1 MNYPLQLANLKGV
14 PVLVLA
20 VLAFATDGASAQS
33 EVSAQSG
40 KVLTL
45 DIQPQKA
52 GAALVRL
59 AQASGVP
66 IVLAGAD
73 GMEVEVE
80 GLKGEYRLKDALAV
94 LLTDTGLVYEF
105 ASENLVVVQ
114 KEEEQAEEPEATEE
128 APAEDED
135 DQLELEAQVVT
146 GSRLAQGD
154 PTAWVHSLSAEEILA
169 LGVSSL
175 EELFRTLPWV
185 FSSITTQTNTFSPG
199 VLANDTDTALGLLG
213 LGTSTVNLRSMGSEN
228 TLVLVNGRRVAGL
241 AGRQENFANI
251 LHVPLSA
258 VERVDIQLDGAS
270 AVYGSDAVGGVVNFI
285 LKKHHKGLSA
295 TYRSEFSSSDADKR
309 NLGLGGSYQ
318 WGSGQLGARLTHDTA
333 KPITNAKTGWTSND
347 YREQYGPEF
356 DLRHSMYGQP
366 GVVCEFNIVN
376 NRTAYYRRPRCSF
389 ADRTLYQLPAGH
401 NGVGASA
408 EDFSTNIALFDDV
421 LPQNGAD
428 STHKSLTVDLEQYVG
443 ENLRLFAGVQY
454 SRLESLQ
461 DRPTIMFL
469 QLVPASNA
477 FNPFGRHVVVSYWPG
492 AEIEAGLIPPAF
504 VTADN
509 KQRNYTLGIN
519 WTFGKHELDF
529 AFSRSK
535 SERLVWHNGLYR
547 DRPEGDPTQEMF
559 HAALES
565 SDPGQALNLFG
576 NGSAQS
582 LLLGELFTH
591 TTGTR
596 GTTRRT
602 TYEPLLRGRLFD
614 IWGGGVHYALGM
626 NYREDAVYWGQQWY
640 TRESGLNLVPVTTPG
655 RSIGIERPTQ
665 DHTAY
670 FAELSFPI
678 VGENNARPGLR
689 ALELSVQARRDS
701 YESVGAVGRDAE
713 TQRIPRRVYVP
724 GQGWIDDDLLTELVV
739 ARVNSYDYLE
749 VRESATSP
757 RVGMR
762 YKPTESLVLRAS
774 WSRSFR
780 PPVFT
785 DIFNSYGPTEYQ
797 NLLFDPNHPSGEEVT
812 LVWGVLFHSAT
823 NNPALEPEFS
833 DNFSLGFD
841 WSPSTLPGLR
851 WTVNWSRIDFTNRIE
866 RSDQLL
872 YNTPPELE
880 KIVYS
885 IPEIVERDADGYP
898 VRVNITKINV
908 AEKLSEIVT
917 TELQYSFSTRAG
929 NFVPRLS
936 YTRVLEESLR
946 LYKHLP
952 SIERKGT
959 VWGSTAYKLTASM
972 SWWLDSLAVDLFAY
986 YTPGYDN
993 EMTGRCSEVVGRCTS
1008 LALRRPLLKVD
1019 SLTTVD
1025 LTATYRFD
1033 SGLQVRVGG
1042 RNVLNARAPT
1052 IWNGVPYNPT
1062 RWDARGRVL
1071 FLELSWQM

>member
-1 MNYPLQLANLKGV
+1 MNNPLQIINPKGL

-33 EVSAQSG
+33 EVSAQTG
-40 KVLTL
+40 EVLTL
-45 DIQPQKA
+45 DIQPQEA

-73 GMEVEVE
+73 GMKVEVE
-80 GLKGEYRLKDALAV
+80 GLKGEYRLEDALAA
-94 LLTDTGLVYEF
+94 LLTDTGLAYEF
-105 ASENLVVVQ
+105 TSENLVVVQ
-114 KEEEQAEEPEATEE
+114 VVEQAEEPEAAEE

-154 PTAWVHSLSAEEILA
+154 ATAWVHSLSAEEIQA

-199 VLANDTDTALGLLG
+199 VLANDTDTVLGLLG
-213 LGTSTVNLRSMGSEN
+213 LGTSTINLRSMGSAN

-241 AGRQENFANI
+241 AGREDNFANI

-285 LKKHHKGLSA
+285 LKKHYKGLSA
-295 TYRSEFSSSDADKR
+295 TYRNEFSSTDADKS
-309 NLGLGGSYQ
+309 NLSLGGGYQ
-318 WGSGQLGARLTHDTA
+318 WGSGHLGARLTHDTA
-333 KPITNAKTGWTSND
+333 KPVTNAKTGWTTND
-347 YREQYGPEF
+347 YRDQYGPEF
-356 DLRHSMYGQP
+356 DLRHSTYGQP
-366 GVVCEFNIVN
+366 GIVCEFHFPRNF
-376 NRTAYYRRPRCSF
+376 TYYYRSPRCSS

-401 NGVGASA
+401 SGASA
-408 EDFSTNIALFDDV
+408 TPEDFSTEIALFDDV
-421 LPQNGAD
+421 VPQNGAD
-428 STHKSLTVDLEQYVG
+428 STHKSLTVDLEQYLG
-443 ENLRLFAGVQY
+443 ENLRLYADAQY
-454 SRLESLQ
+454 SKLESYQ
-461 DRPTIMFL
+461 DRPTIMYL

-477 FNPFGRHVVVSYWPG
+477 FNPFGRHMVVSYWPG

-509 KQRNYTLGIN
+509 KQRNYTMGFN
-519 WTFGKHELDF
+519 WIFGEHELDF
-529 AFSRSK
+529 SFSRSK
-535 SERLVWHNGLYR
+535 SVRFVWHNGFER
-547 DRPEGDPTQEMF
+547 NPPEGNPTQEMF

-565 SDPGQALNLFG
+565 SDPSQALNLFG

-582 LLLGELFTH
+582 SLLGELSSH

-614 IWGGGVHYALGM
+614 IWGGVVNYALGM
-626 NYREDAVYWGQQWY
+626 SIREDAVYWGQQWY
-640 TRESGLNLVPVTTPG
+640 TRESSLNLVPVTTPG
-655 RSIGIERPTQ
+655 RSIGVDRPTQ

-701 YESVGAVGRDAE
+701 YKSVGAVGRDAE
-713 TQRIPRRVYVP
+713 TGRTPRRVYVP
-724 GQGWIDDDLLTELVV
+724 GQGWVDDNLLPDLVV
-739 ARVNSYDYLE
+739 RRVNSFDYLE
-749 VRESATSP
+749 VKESATSP
-757 RVGMR
+757 RVGLR
-762 YKPTESLVLRAS
+762 YKPTESFVLRAS

-785 DIFNSYGPTEYQ
+785 DIYNSYGPTEYQ
-797 NLLFDPNHPSGEEVT
+797 NLFFDANHPSGEEVT
-812 LVWGVLFHSAT
+812 IVWGVPHHSAT
-823 NNPALEPEFS
+823 NNPALDPEFS
-833 DNFSLGFD
+833 DNYSVGFD
-841 WSPSTLPGLR
+841 WSPLTLPGLR
-851 WTVNWSRIDFTNRIE
+851 WAVNWSRIDFTNRIE
-866 RSDQLL
+866 RTDQLL

-880 KIVYS
+880 KIVHS
-885 IPEIVERDADGYP
+885 IPGIVERDADGYP
-898 VRVNITKINV
+898 IQVNITKINI
-908 AEKLSEIVT
+908 AEKLSEIAT
-917 TELQYSFSTRAG
+917 AELQYSFSTPAG

-952 SIERKGT
+952 SIDRKGT
-959 VWGSTAYKLTASM
+959 VWGSTAYKLKASL
-972 SWWLDSLAVDLFAY
+972 SWWLDRFAVDLFAY

-993 EMTGRCSEVVGRCTS
+993 EMTGRCSEVAGRCASTG
-1008 LALRRPLLKVD
+1008 LRRPLLKVD

-1071 FLELSWQM
+1071 FLELSWEM